1 MLASLIE
8 CPPKGVMT
16 AHELLKGFSGRGGA
30 WCLDVLAGRYVEV
43 RGGAASAALTA
54 VRGIVLE
61 AQRRAE
67 LVAWIGKRESM
78 FFPPDFAAAGVDLEA
93 LLVVFAG
100 GLNDGLRAADTLF
113 RSGAFGVIVFDLGKD
128 GPLPMAAQSRF
139 AGLAKEY
146 HTAFLEIA
154 QSDRD
159 RSSRGSL
166 ASLRVETRKERLNRE
181 HFRVETRAA
190 KDKQSVS
197 GWMHK
202 ETCDGPDGVC

>member
-1 MLASLIE
+1 MRASLIVS
-8 CPPKGVMT
+8 PPKGVTT
-16 AHELLKGFSGRGGA
+16 AHELLKGFSGRCGE

-43 RGGAASAALTA
+43 RGGATSAVLTA

-67 LVAWIGKRESM
+67 LVAWIGKKDSM

-100 GLNDGLRAADTLF
+100 GLNEGLRAADTLF

-154 QSDRD
+154 PAERG
-159 RSSRGSL
+159 RSARGSL
-166 ASLRVETRKERLNRE
+166 ASLRVETKKERLDRE
-181 HFRVETRAA
+181 HFRVETRAL

-197 GWMHK
+197 GWTHK
-202 ETCDGPDGVC
+202 EICDGPDGLG